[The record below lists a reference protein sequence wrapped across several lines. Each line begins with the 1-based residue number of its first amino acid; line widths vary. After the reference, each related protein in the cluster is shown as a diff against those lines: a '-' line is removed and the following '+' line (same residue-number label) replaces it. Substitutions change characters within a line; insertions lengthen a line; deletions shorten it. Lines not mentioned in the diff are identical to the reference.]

1 MGGPSRKGHF
11 VVNDNL
17 LAFIRDMPKV
27 ELHCHLEGSIR
38 PDTAIYMMK
47 RNNVPGI
54 PDHADQIHSLYRFTN
69 LTEFVDGMK
78 TVSNN
83 IREMED
89 LIRITDELLESLI
102 EQKVTYVEFDCAIQ
116 KYLALGHKLEH
127 IVDAIHKQTLQSGVK
142 DRIETRLVVNLLRSM
157 GPDAALE
164 TVELVHKLDHPFIV
178 GIGLSGD
185 EGRYP
190 QHLFTKPFD
199 RALELGMH
207 RTVHAGEAVGPPS
220 VWDALNL
227 LHAER
232 IDHGTMAIKD
242 ETLLAVLKEN
252 QIPLTQ
258 CITSNVRLNIVNEVK
273 EHPFGDFLKRG
284 ILITLNTDDP
294 QVFNTTLTFE
304 YILAADTF
312 HLTVDQMMQISRN
325 GIKGSFLSPQ
335 SKKTI
340 LQKANETYDDLLK
353 KYQIKPTQ
361 SLSERDDRP

>member
-1 MGGPSRKGHF
+1 
-11 VVNDNL
+11 
-17 LAFIRDMPKV
+17 MPKV

-54 PDHADQIHSLYRFTN
+54 PDRADQIHSLYRFTN

-83 IREMED
+83 IRELDD

-116 KYLALGHKLEH
+116 KYLALGHTLEH
-127 IVDAIHKQTLQSGVK
+127 IIDAIHKQTLQSGVK
-142 DRIETRLVVNLLRSM
+142 DHIETRLVINLLRSM
-157 GPDAALE
+157 GPEAALDAIE
-164 TVELVHKLDHPFIV
+164 QVHELNHPFVV

-185 EGRYP
+185 EGKFP
-190 QHLFTKPFD
+190 QHLFTKPFA

-207 RTVHAGEAVGPPS
+207 RTVHAGEAMGPQS
-220 VWDALNL
+220 IWDALTL

-232 IDHGTMAIKD
+232 IDHGTMAIED
-242 ETLLAVLKEN
+242 ESLLDLLSKK

-258 CITSNVRLNIVNEVK
+258 CITSNVRLNIVRNLK
-273 EHPFGDFLKRG
+273 EHPFGYFLNRG

-294 QVFNTTLTFE
+294 QVFNTTITSE
-304 YILAADTF
+304 YLLAAETF
-312 HLTVDQMMQISRN
+312 HLNVDQLMQISRN
-325 GIKGSFLSPQ
+325 GIKGSFLSPS
-335 SKKTI
+335 SKEKI
-340 LQKANETYDDLLK
+340 LQNANITYDHLLK
-353 KYQIKPTQ
+353 KFQIDPTQ
-361 SLSERDDRP
+361 LFSHRDDHQ

>member
-1 MGGPSRKGHF
+1 M
-11 VVNDNL
+11 VNDNL
-17 LAFIRDMPKV
+17 VAFIRDMPKV

-69 LTEFVDGMK
+69 LSEFVDGMK

-83 IREMED
+83 IREIED

-102 EQKVTYVEFDCAIQ
+102 EQNVTYVEFDCAIQ

-127 IVDAIHKQTLQSGVK
+127 IIDAIYKQTLQSGVK
-142 DRIETRLVVNLLRSM
+142 DRIETRLVINLLRSM

-164 TVELVHKLDHPFIV
+164 TIEHVHELNHPFIV

-185 EGRYP
+185 EGKYP
-190 QHLFTKPFD
+190 QHLFTHPFE
-199 RALELGMH
+199 RAMELGMH
-207 RTVHAGEAVGPPS
+207 RTVHAGEAVGPQS
-220 VWDALNL
+220 IWDALNL

-242 ETLLAVLKEN
+242 ETLLETLTKD

-258 CITSNVRLNIVNEVK
+258 CITSNVRLNIVK
-273 EHPFGDFLKRG
+273 DITEHPFGDFLNRG

-294 QVFNTTLTFE
+294 QVFNTTLTSE
-304 YILAADTF
+304 YMLAANTF
-312 HLTVDQMMQISRN
+312 HLTVDQLMQISRN
-325 GIKGSFLSPQ
+325 GIKGAFLTLQ
-335 SKKTI
+335 SKKRI
-340 LQKANETYDDLLK
+340 LQKANGTYDDLLK
-353 KYQIKPTQ
+353 KYKIEPTAL
-361 SLSERDDRP
+361 LSERDDRP